1 MSYEKLDELK
11 IRLNQN
17 REDFKK
23 MRDKY
28 LIEEREQLEKN
39 SNEDFLLVFKEI
51 FRSNIAE
58 HKILTLYIE
67 ELEKTHPH
75 FMKKNKN
82 LI

>member
-39 SNEDFLLVFKEI
+39 SNEDFL
-51 FRSNIAE
+51 
-58 HKILTLYIE
+58 
-67 ELEKTHPH
+67 
-75 FMKKNKN
+75 
-82 LI
+82 

>member
-1 MSYEKLDELK
+1 MAYEKLDELK
-11 IRLNQN
+11 MRLNQN

-23 MRDKY
+23 IRDKY

-39 SNEDFLLVFKEI
+39 NNEDFLLVFKEI

-58 HKILTLYIE
+58 RKIQTLYIK

-82 LI
+82 

>member
-23 MRDKY
+23 IRDKY
-28 LIEEREQLEKN
+28 LIKEREQLEKN

-51 FRSNIAE
+51 FGSNIAE
-58 HKILTLYIE
+58 YKIQNLYIE

-75 FMKKNKN
+75 FMKK
-82 LI
+82 

>member
-1 MSYEKLDELK
+1 VSYEKLDELK

-23 MRDKY
+23 IRDKY

-58 HKILTLYIE
+58 RKIQTLYIE
-67 ELEKTHPH
+67 ELEKTHSH

-82 LI
+82 

>member
-23 MRDKY
+23 IRDKY

-39 SNEDFLLVFKEI
+39 CNKDFLLVFKEI
-51 FRSNIAE
+51 FRTNVAE
-58 HKILTLYIE
+58 HKIQTLYIG

-75 FMKKNKN
+75 FMKK
-82 LI
+82 

>member
-11 IRLNQN
+11 IRLDQN

-23 MRDKY
+23 IRDKY
-28 LIEEREQLEKN
+28 LITEREQLEKCA
-39 SNEDFLLVFKEI
+39 SEDFLLVFKEI

-58 HKILTLYIE
+58 HKIQTLYIE

-75 FMKKNKN
+75 FMKK
-82 LI
+82 